1 MVESKIVAT
10 DRLRRENRWE
20 MATQWRDEKRKQL
33 RAKGL
38 TKAKSNEESWD
49 SMLKQFPP
57 LPSSEMPDGIELVD
71 ITPDDSQP
79 DLARDMIWVYGH
91 LNCKT
96 VTTED
101 APSPGAWC
109 LLRWVRGGGRSLDRF
124 FSVML
129 PKAMAIEE
137 KRPAHSPSMQ
147 ELEDESE
154 GKPPEDLFAVINREI
169 REEREAVGKNT
180 ESDGGSWGGG
190 MPVLSRNKVE
200 IS

>member
-1 MVESKIVAT
+1 MTESKIVET
-10 DRLRRENRWE
+10 DGLRKVGRWE
-20 MATQWRDEKRKQL
+20 EASLWKDEKRKQL
-33 RAKGL
+33 RADGQ
-38 TKAKSNEESWD
+38 TKADSNESSWD
-49 SMLKQFPP
+49 AMIEQFPP

-137 KRPAHSPSMQ
+137 K
-147 ELEDESE
+147 
-154 GKPPEDLFAVINREI
+154 
-169 REEREAVGKNT
+169 
-180 ESDGGSWGGG
+180 
-190 MPVLSRNKVE
+190 
-200 IS
+200 

>member
-1 MVESKIVAT
+1 MVELT
-10 DRLRRENRWE
+10 DLNEDRLRKESRWE
-20 MATQWRDEKRKQL
+20 AASLWRDEKRKQL
-33 RAKGL
+33 RADGQ
-38 TKAKSNEESWD
+38 TKADSNESSWD
-49 SMLKQFPP
+49 AMIEQFPP

-129 PKAMAIEE
+129 PRAMAIEE
-137 KRPAHSPSMQ
+137 KRPAHSPSVQ
-147 ELEDESE
+147 EPEDEE
-154 GKPPEDLFAVINREI
+154 AEKELPDLFELIKG
-169 REEREAVGKNT
+169 EAQ
-180 ESDGGSWGGG
+180 
-190 MPVLSRNKVE
+190 
-200 IS
+200 